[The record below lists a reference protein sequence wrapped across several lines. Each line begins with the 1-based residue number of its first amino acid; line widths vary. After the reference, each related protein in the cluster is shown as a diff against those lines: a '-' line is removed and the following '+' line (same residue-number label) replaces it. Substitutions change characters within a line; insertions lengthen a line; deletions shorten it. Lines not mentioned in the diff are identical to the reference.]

1 MSILLGKLEGG
12 DMSECSLST
21 WSSSSDGESMS
32 SAKLNSSDRM
42 GISAREG
49 EFLEGEGILPKYIIN
64 YKKISTGHVR
74 GQRSCTI
81 KKISLVIWVHE
92 ILIT

>member
-32 SAKLNSSDRM
+32 SAKLSSSDRM

-64 YKKISTGHVR
+64 YKKISTGYLICDSGMHECSWVK
-74 GQRSCTI
+74 GE
-81 KKISLVIWVHE
+81 VI
-92 ILIT
+92 TQ